1 MSIRQQ
7 AENLGHQIIGNL
19 VRHSE
24 YEYSWRE
31 RVYLDDAGNEYIIR
45 RGILTIV
52 TADGGVI

>member
-1 MSIRQQ
+1 MSIREQ
-7 AENLGHQIIGNL
+7 AINLGFEIIGRL

-24 YEYSWRE
+24 MELFRCE
-31 RVYLDDAGNEYIIR
+31 KVYLDEAGNQYLVR